1 MVYSFV
7 FEFYE
12 KLTSS
17 ELLSI
22 LFRIL
27 GSLFIHMKKEDMK
40 IGRSMHLY
48 EEIAALLTYMGC
60 FYTLRIHSIY
70 LYLLLIVKLIVNCQ
84 CFIRHN

>member
-12 KLTSS
+12 KLISS

-22 LFRIL
+22 LFWIL
-27 GSLFIHMKKEDMK
+27 GSLFIYMKKEDK

-70 LYLLLIVKLIVNCQ
+70 LYLLLIVKLTENCQ